1 MKEDIEMNET
11 EEQKVNAGE
20 VSSQETQTETQAE
33 MSADPAETQENPGEE
48 DGGEGEDKRCQAES
62 GKKEGSRKFFK
73 KKDEKKKADAE
84 MEALNAKVAEM
95 GAKLAE
101 TNDKYIRLA
110 AEFDNFRRRTAK
122 ERLELI
128 STAGEDVLKGILPTL
143 DDCEKALAMLS
154 KLEGCDAAVEG
165 TKLIYDKLMAY
176 LKSRGVTRIEAMG
189 ADFDTDLHEAVAQF
203 PVQEEEKKNKVIDV
217 TRQGYMLKDKVIR
230 FAQVVVGI

>member
-1 MKEDIEMNET
+1 MEKDTEIKESEEMKDGMAADGVSAETASDAAGKDGASSPET
-11 EEQKVNAGE
+11 E
-20 VSSQETQTETQAE
+20 
-33 MSADPAETQENPGEE
+33 
-48 DGGEGEDKRCQAES
+48 
-62 GKKEGSRKFFK
+62 KKEGGRKFFK
-73 KKDEKKKADAE
+73 KKDDRKKNGGE
-84 MEALNAKVAEM
+84 VESLNAKIAELNV
-95 GAKLAE
+95 KVAE

-128 STAGEDVLKGILPTL
+128 SSAGEDVLKGLLPTL
-143 DDCEKALAMLS
+143 DDCEKALDMLG
-154 KLEGCDAAVEG
+154 KLEGCEAAVEG

-176 LKSRGVTRIEAMG
+176 LKSRGVTRIEALG
-189 ADFDTDLHEAVAQF
+189 AEFDTDVHEAVAQF

>member
-1 MKEDIEMNET
+1 MEKNTEFEESEEIKNGTEAEDVSAEIGSDTSEKN
-11 EEQKVNAGE
+11 GE
-20 VSSQETQTETQAE
+20 SSQEAE
-33 MSADPAETQENPGEE
+33 
-48 DGGEGEDKRCQAES
+48 
-62 GKKEGSRKFFK
+62 KKEGGRKFFR
-73 KKDEKKKADAE
+73 KKDDRKKSSGE
-84 MEALNAKVAEM
+84 VESLNAKIAELNV
-95 GAKLAE
+95 KVAE

-128 STAGEDVLKGILPTL
+128 SSAGEDVLKGLLPTL
-143 DDCEKALAMLS
+143 DDCEKALDMLE
-154 KLEGCDAAVEG
+154 KLEGCEAAVEG

-176 LKSRGVTRIEAMG
+176 LKSRGVTRIEALG
-189 ADFDTDLHEAVAQF
+189 SDFDTDVHEAVAQF

>member
-1 MKEDIEMNET
+1 MEKDIEMNESEDVKVNT
-11 EEQKVNAGE
+11 EET
-20 VSSQETQTETQAE
+20 VSEETMTETQADA
-33 MSADPAETQENPGEE
+33 SAAAAGDSENFGTSLTAEADESEE
-48 DGGEGEDKRCQAES
+48 T
-62 GKKEGSRKFFK
+62 GKKTGGRKFFR
-73 KKDEKKKADAE
+73 KKDEKKKTDSE
-84 MEALNAKVAEM
+84 TDALNAKLAEM

-110 AEFDNFRRRTAK
+110 AEFDNFRRRTAR

-128 STAGEDVLKGILPTL
+128 STAGEDVLKGLLPTL
-143 DDCEKALAMLS
+143 DDCEKALDMLS
-154 KLEGCDAAVEG
+154 KLEGCEAAVEG

-176 LKSRGVTRIEAMG
+176 LKSRGVTRIEAVG
-189 ADFDTDLHEAVAQF
+189 ADFNTDLHEAVAQF